1 MALSG
6 LLDLLERHPD
16 YQRYLALAA
25 QRSRA
30 AVAANHRANG
40 NANGAGNG
48 LAAGGGQGAGNGMA
62 AESDAIKLRPGARP
76 AFIASLWRRQ
86 AGPLVVLSP
95 RPDDARRLHS
105 QLLDYLGET
114 APAYLLPEPE
124 VLPFERLSVDANT
137 GNERLQALNAL
148 AAARQWG
155 PDAAPPLSDERRGP
169 DERRTP
175 DAAATEPP
183 PLVVASIGSALRFIP
198 PPELLAGRHP
208 ALPGDGVLRVGDRV
222 RIDRTLAHWA
232 ALGYRREPVVESPG
246 EFSHR
251 GGILDLYPP
260 NCDLPVRLEL
270 FDDEIDAIRYFDPA
284 TQRSV
289 RPAAAV
295 QAIPAREQ
303 LPGLADAGAVAAAM
317 AEMDFARCNDEVRE
331 RIEEELAALTEAP
344 NLETLAFYNGLV
356 NRAALPEYLGGS
368 GLLVLDRPGRLE
380 AEARELEERFERMR
394 LNRQERGELPGGFPA
409 PYMGWAQFA
418 AAGQSVRRVALQ
430 TWVGDDEDPIFQPAT
445 PYYGKLEQWIADLR
459 RRRDSGAAAV
469 AVTQHGARLAARLE
483 EEGIPAVVAPQL
495 DAAPAPGQV
504 CIVPGALRDGWT
516 VAMPTAMPA
525 AASLLDTGAG
535 DTGAGDTRLGDTKP
549 GRGNGRRKAQN
560 GKPGR
565 AASTATRL
573 DLLTDAELFG
583 TVKERRRH
591 RPRRAERGTEVI
603 LADLTPGA
611 FVVHI
616 DHGVARFA
624 GTIRMG
630 ADGRLDGAG
639 PPGVAGANGVADKA
653 GGKSG
658 NAPGG
663 KSGGRANG
671 GGPGGNGVRNGRGDA
686 GGSAGGNTGDGGGE
700 GREYLVLEYAD
711 TDKLY
716 VPTTQLD
723 RISAYVGAQEHS
735 PNLTRLSTTEW
746 ARVKHRVKES
756 AREMAQE
763 LIRVNAQRQLAQ
775 GHEFTPDTL
784 WQQELEDAFPFVE
797 TPDQS
802 RAISEVK
809 ADMEQQQPM
818 DRLICGDVG
827 YGKTEV
833 ALRAAFK
840 TVNDGMQVGLL
851 VPTTVLAQQHYATFT
866 ERLSPY
872 PVRVEVLSRFRTP
885 KEQQQVVAA
894 VGAGEVDIVIG
905 THRLLQKDVRFKNLG
920 LAIIDEEQ
928 RFGVGHKE
936 RLKQLRRQV
945 DVLTLSAT
953 PIPRTLNMAL
963 AGLRDLS
970 TMASAP
976 EARLPVKT
984 FVSEY
989 SDEVIKEAILRE
1001 MERGGQI
1008 FFLHNRVRTIHRAA
1022 AKISELVPQARVMVG
1037 HGQMAEAELE
1047 EVMVDFANGEADVLV
1062 CTTIIESG
1070 LDMPNVNTMIIERA
1084 DSFGLAQLYQL
1095 RGRVGRSEHRAY
1107 AYLLTPAGRRITETA
1122 DQRLQAILEA
1132 SDLGSGFRIAMRDL
1146 EIRGAGNVL
1155 GADQSGHIHE
1165 VGLELYNQLLREAIH
1180 ELERAPG
1187 EPAEPPADEL
1197 PRVELPL
1204 NAAIPDSY
1212 IEHLPTRLSVYQRL
1226 ARMTRRDEAAEIRDD
1241 LRDRFGPLPEEVE
1254 NLLAVAGLRALA
1266 AAAGAESVIQ
1276 HSEAIVITLRVAV
1289 GGARAPLQRALGPAV
1304 QVGNTQLHLPLR
1316 RLGGEWQQRLTRTLE
1331 RLKAFHDGLLQQLET
1346 AAANPG

>member
-30 AVAANHRANG
+30 AAGHRANG
-40 NANGAGNG
+40 NGIGAGNG
-48 LAAGGGQGAGNGMA
+48 AAADGGGMA

-86 AGPLVVLSP
+86 AGPLVVLTP

-137 GNERLQALNAL
+137 GNERLQALHAL
-148 AAARQWG
+148 AAARHWP
-155 PDAAPPLSDERRGP
+155 PDAEPPLSGERRGA
-169 DERRTP
+169 
-175 DAAATEPP
+175 DAAGTEPP

-208 ALPGDGVLRVGDRV
+208 ALAGDGVLRVGDRV

-289 RPAAAV
+289 RPATAV

-317 AEMDFARCNDEVRE
+317 AAMDFARCNDEVRE

-356 NRAALPEYLGGS
+356 NRAALPEYLGGG

-380 AEARELEERFERMR
+380 AEALELEERFERMR
-394 LNRQERGELPGGFPA
+394 VNRQERGELPGGFPA

-418 AAGQSVRRVALQ
+418 AAGQSGRRVALQ

-483 EEGIPAVVAPQL
+483 EEGIPAIAAPQL
-495 DAAPAPGQV
+495 DTAPAPGQV

-516 VAMPTAMPA
+516 VVMPA
-525 AASLLDTGAG
+525 ALPVAASLF
-535 DTGAGDTRLGDTKP
+535 DTGAGDTRPGDAKS
-549 GRGNGRRKAQN
+549 GRANGRRKARN
-560 GKPGR
+560 EKPGW
-565 AASTATRL
+565 AASIATRL

-630 ADGRLDGAG
+630 ADGRMDG
-639 PPGVAGANGVADKA
+639 AGANGAADTA

-658 NAPGG
+658 GASGG
-663 KSGGRANG
+663 NSGGRANG
-671 GGPGGNGVRNGRGDA
+671 GGVPGGKGARNGRGDA
-686 GGSAGGNTGDGGGE
+686 GANAGDNGGE

-809 ADMEQQQPM
+809 ADMEQQRPM

-1022 AKISELVPQARVMVG
+1022 AKIAELAPSARVMVG
-1037 HGQMAEAELE
+1037 HGQMAETELE

-1165 VGLELYNQLLREAIH
+1165 VGLELYTQLLREAIH

-1187 EPAEPPADEL
+1187 DPAEPPADEL

-1204 NAAIPDSY
+1204 NAAIPDHY

-1316 RLGGEWQQRLTRTLE
+1316 RLGNEWQQRLTRTLE